1 MLKGVGMPELKAFG
15 MHKKYN
21 VLVENLLGDSL
32 YTILRKNKK
41 LPLKDSLMIAI
52 QIIERLE

>member
-1 MLKGVGMPELKAFG
+1 MLKGIGIPKLKAFG

-52 QIIERLE
+52 QIIERL

>member
-1 MLKGVGMPELKAFG
+1 

-21 VLVENLLGDSL
+21 VLIENLLGDSL
-32 YTILRKNKK
+32 FTILRKYKK

-52 QIIERLE
+52 QIIERL